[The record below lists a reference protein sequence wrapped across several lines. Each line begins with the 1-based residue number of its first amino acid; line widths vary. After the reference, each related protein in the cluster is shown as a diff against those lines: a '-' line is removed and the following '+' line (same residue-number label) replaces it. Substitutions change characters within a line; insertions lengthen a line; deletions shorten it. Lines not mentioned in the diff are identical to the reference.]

1 MATHTNLSSL
11 FTDIADSIRSVSGGT
26 ASIQAD
32 TFPTA
37 IQSLGS
43 GFAKIQT
50 GSYVGTGTYGAS
62 NPCSLTFD
70 YQPEFAVITWNAY
83 QTHSSILCKGIEMA
97 FSEWNN
103 AAQNT
108 FILVNWENNN
118 IIKWYLRQGNTGADY
133 QLNQNNTQYLYF
145 AIVK

>member
-1 MATHTNLSSL
+1 
-11 FTDIADSIRSVSGGT
+11 
-26 ASIQAD
+26 
-32 TFPTA
+32 
-37 IQSLGS
+37 
-43 GFAKIQT
+43 
-50 GSYVGTGTYGAS
+50 
-62 NPCSLTFD
+62 
-70 YQPEFAVITWNAY
+70 
-83 QTHSSILCKGIEMA
+83 MA

>member
-70 YQPEFAVITWNAY
+70 FAPKWLIFCGISLFESDSTSDF
-83 QTHSSILCKGIEMA
+83 SSARYI
-97 FSEWNN
+97 S
-103 AAQNT
+103 
-108 FILVNWENNN
+108 
-118 IIKWYLRQGNTGADY
+118 
-133 QLNQNNTQYLYF
+133 
-145 AIVK
+145 

>member
-1 MATHTNLSSL
+1 MFS
-11 FTDIADSIRSVSGGT
+11 F
-26 ASIQAD
+26 
-32 TFPTA
+32 
-37 IQSLGS
+37 
-43 GFAKIQT
+43 
-50 GSYVGTGTYGAS
+50 
-62 NPCSLTFD
+62 
-70 YQPEFAVITWNAY
+70 QPEFAVITWNAY

-118 IIKWYLRQGNTGADY
+118 IIKWYLRQGNTGAAY
-133 QLNQNNTQYLYF
+133 QLNENNAQYLYF

>member
-70 YQPEFAVITWNAY
+70 FNLRYITWCGSWGQHTY
-83 QTHSSILCKGIEMA
+83 GSGTMTYSSNL
-97 FSEWNN
+97 FTSNN
-103 AAQNT
+103 LSNNLLENT
-108 FILVNWENNN
+108 ISPFLTTSLLTNSYRELGLSYIYSTR
-118 IIKWYLRQGNTGADY
+118 KYF
-133 QLNQNNTQYLYF
+133 LY
-145 AIVK
+145 AKY